1 MTLTPADPDPP
12 SDCHPMTGYDLL
24 TNCGPSDPNHNWLP
38 PMSLVPRPLPACP
51 PGAGVGGARGSRIH
65 THAQLQQEE
74 GWSERK
80 EHWTT
85 TRD

>member
-1 MTLTPADPDPP
+1 MPG
-12 SDCHPMTGYDLL
+12 CDLL
-24 TNCGPSDPNHNWLP
+24 TTGDPPRWFGPLSPMGLTTASCP
-38 PMSLVPRPLPACP
+38 PESLAPRPLPACP
-51 PGAGVGGARGSRIH
+51 PGAGSVAPEAVRVH

>member
-1 MTLTPADPDPP
+1 MPGCGLLTAWDPP
-12 SDCHPMTGYDLL
+12 QWP
-24 TNCGPSDPNHNWLP
+24 GPLSPLGLITTSCP
-38 PMSLVPRPLPACP
+38 PSPWRPGPCP
-51 PGAGVGGARGSRIH
+51 PGRPALAAVAPEAVRIH
-65 THAQLQQEE
+65 THARLQQEE